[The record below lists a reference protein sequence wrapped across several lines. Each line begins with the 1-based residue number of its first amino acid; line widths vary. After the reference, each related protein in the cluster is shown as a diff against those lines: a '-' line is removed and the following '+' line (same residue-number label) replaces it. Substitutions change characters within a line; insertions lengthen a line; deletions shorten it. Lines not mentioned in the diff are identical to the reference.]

1 MDEGHSV
8 REVHSEGEELKYIW
22 EEEKQ
27 QEEEGDLTPE
37 VIEQMCVCVC
47 VYTILGYLPV
57 LSGIEAW
64 SLFLSFL
71 KTMLPNWRTEDTTF
85 NMATNIRIQRKQNYL
100 SMTSFYFINYI

>member
-37 VIEQMCVCVC
+37 VIEQMCVCVS
-47 VYTILGYLPV
+47 TQF
-57 LSGIEAW
+57 W
-64 SLFLSFL
+64 
-71 KTMLPNWRTEDTTF
+71 DTYRYYQ
-85 NMATNIRIQRKQNYL
+85 A
-100 SMTSFYFINYI
+100 